1 MKLHLRSVLT
11 WFITLIALTAAIWV
25 LISITG
31 NNEGQPAT
39 QRLSIG
45 SHAPDFEGVNTNGEK
60 IRLADYR
67 GKVVVINF
75 WASWCGP
82 CVNEMP
88 LINGV
93 FQDHPDD
100 VAVLFVNAGESKGTI
115 MEFLAAHQFEFPV
128 LIDATGKIAGAYS
141 VTGLPVTYILDKNG
155 VISQAIIGE
164 IQNKQQLDNSIK
176 EAGGD

>member
-1 MKLHLRSVLT
+1 MKLHLRSAVT
-11 WFITLIALTAAIWV
+11 WFITLIAVTASIGV
-25 LISITG
+25 IISIAG
-31 NNEGQPAT
+31 NNEGQPAM
-39 QRLSIG
+39 QRPSIG
-45 SHAPDFEGVNTNGEK
+45 SQAPDFEGVNTNGEK
-60 IRLADYR
+60 VGLADYR

-93 FQDHPDD
+93 FRDHPDD
-100 VAVLFVNAGESKGTI
+100 VATLFVNAGESKGTI

-141 VTGLPVTYILDKNG
+141 VTGLPVTYILNKDG

-164 IQNKQQLDNSIK
+164 IQNKQQLDKAI
-176 EAGGD
+176 EDARGD

>member
-11 WFITLIALTAAIWV
+11 WFITLIAVTAAIGV
-25 LISITG
+25 IISMTG
-31 NNEGQPAT
+31 NNEDQPAM

-100 VAVLFVNAGESKGTI
+100 VATLFVNAGESKGTI
-115 MEFLAAHQFEFPV
+115 KEFLTAHQFEFPV
-128 LIDATGKIAGAYS
+128 LIDAAGKIAGAYS
-141 VTGLPVTYILDKNG
+141 ITGLPATYILNKDG
-155 VISQAIIGE
+155 AISQAIIGE
-164 IQNKQQLDNSIK
+164 IQNKQQLDNAI
-176 EAGGD
+176 EDARGD